1 MNQFG
6 FRGLKAGETN
16 IADGAVD
23 AAPYPQPVYAWS
35 VAALLFC
42 AAILSYT
49 DRQVLSLVVDPV
61 RAELHIDDT
70 GMSLL
75 LGTAFALIYG
85 IAGVPLGWLAD
96 RSSRRNLILAGV
108 AVWSLGTIACGLAH
122 SFAELFAARI
132 VVGLGEAALS
142 PAAISLL
149 SDTFPES
156 KRGRAVGLYFTG
168 ICVGVGGSFL
178 IGGAVLKLVE
188 AGVFAAGPLA
198 GVPAWRL
205 MFFVIGVPSL
215 LFSLA
220 ILAIREPIRR
230 MQTPVETK
238 DQVTE
243 REKNA
248 EGVDRRALWLAA
260 PVFATVALASLVD
273 NAVGAWAPSLLVRDF
288 HADAGAVGL
297 ELGYVLIFAYGGG
310 MLAGGWLA
318 DAAAAR
324 RGRRGKIE
332 LCAFASLAIV
342 PVALLLN
349 TPSAAAVMTGVALY
363 FALSAVVTASG
374 LSAILDAAPNRVR
387 GLAMAIS
394 FFLNV
399 ALGAGLGPTAVVL
412 AGQTLFGAAAGLG
425 PAIAVTMA
433 VAAAAAAASAF
444 VSLRMTAV
452 RGVPVEP

>member
-1 MNQFG
+1 MNM
-6 FRGLKAGETN
+6 
-16 IADGAVD
+16 ADGGAVN
-23 AAPYPQPVYAWS
+23 AAPYPKPAYAWA
-35 VAALLFC
+35 VAGLLFG

-61 RAELHIDDT
+61 RAELNIDDT

-96 RSSRRNLILAGV
+96 RNSRRNLILAGV

-142 PAAISLL
+142 PAAISLI
-149 SDTFPES
+149 SDIFPDS

-188 AGVFAAGPLA
+188 AGVYAVGPLA
-198 GVPAWRL
+198 GLPAWRI

-215 LFSLA
+215 LYSLA
-220 ILAIREPIRR
+220 ILAIREPVRR
-230 MQTPVETK
+230 TQATQAGSDASATGM
-238 DQVTE
+238 
-243 REKNA
+243 
-248 EGVDRRALWLAA
+248 DRRALWLAA
-260 PVFATVALASLVD
+260 PVFATVALASLTD
-273 NAVGAWAPSLLVRDF
+273 NAVGAWAPSLLVRQF

-324 RGRRGKIE
+324 RGKRGKVE
-332 LCAFASLAIV
+332 LCMLASLGII

-349 TPSAAAVMTGVALY
+349 TQSAAAVMAGVALY

-399 ALGAGLGPTAVVL
+399 ALGAGLGPTAVVI
-412 AGQTLFGAAAGLG
+412 AGQALFGEVAGLG
-425 PAIAVTMA
+425 PAIAFTMA
-433 VAAAAAAASAF
+433 VAAAVAAASAF
-444 VSLRMTAV
+444 VSLRIMKTIT
-452 RGVPVEP
+452 RTQ

>member
-1 MNQFG
+1 M
-6 FRGLKAGETN
+6 AE
-16 IADGAVD
+16 GAPID
-23 AAPYPQPVYAWS
+23 AAPYPKPAYAWT
-35 VAALLFC
+35 VAALLC
-42 AAILSYT
+42 VTAILSYT
-49 DRQVLSLVVDPV
+49 DRQVLSLIVDPI
-61 RAELHIDDT
+61 RAELNIDDT

-96 RSSRRNLILAGV
+96 RRSRRNLILAGV
-108 AVWSLGTIACGLAH
+108 VVWSLGTIGCGLAH
-122 SFAELFAARI
+122 NFAQLFAARI

-149 SDTFPES
+149 SDTFPATQ
-156 KRGRAVGLYFTG
+156 RGRAVGLYFTG

-188 AGVFAAGPLA
+188 AGVFALGPLA
-198 GVPAWRL
+198 GLPAWRIV
-205 MFFVIGVPSL
+205 FFVIGVPSL
-215 LFSLA
+215 LWSLA
-220 ILAIREPIRR
+220 ILAIREPLRR
-230 MQTPVETK
+230 TQAAPAQPEQAHTTAAALTTTSE
-238 DQVTE
+238 
-243 REKNA
+243 
-248 EGVDRRALWLAA
+248 RRALWLAA

-273 NAVGAWAPSLLVRDF
+273 NAVGAWVPSLMVRQF
-288 HADAGAVGL
+288 HADAGTVGL
-297 ELGYVLIFAYGGG
+297 ELGYILIFAYGGG

-318 DAAAAR
+318 DAAAVR

-332 LCAFASLAIV
+332 LCALASLAIV

-349 TPSAAAVMTGVALY
+349 TPSASAVMTGVALY

-399 ALGAGLGPTAVVL
+399 ALGAGLGPTAVVF
-412 AGQTLFGAAAGLG
+412 AGQALFAADAGLG
-425 PAIAVTMA
+425 PAIAFTMA
-433 VAAAAAAASAF
+433 SACAIAAASAF
-444 VSLRMTAV
+444 FALRMIRTM
-452 RGVPVEP
+452 RTP

>member
-1 MNQFG
+1 MS
-6 FRGLKAGETN
+6 
-16 IADGAVD
+16 DGALEV
-23 AAPYPQPVYAWS
+23 PYAKPAYAWS
-35 VAALLFC
+35 VAGLLFG

-61 RAELHIDDT
+61 RADLNIDDT

-96 RSSRRNLILAGV
+96 RSSRRNLIVAGV
-108 AVWSLGTIACGLAH
+108 ALWSLGTLGCGFAH

-149 SDTFPES
+149 SDTFPPAL
-156 KRGRAVGLYFTG
+156 RGRAVGLYFTG
-168 ICVGVGGSFL
+168 ICVGIGGSFL

-188 AGVFAAGPLA
+188 AGAFAVGPLA
-198 GVPAWRL
+198 GLPAWRI

-215 LFSLA
+215 LYSLA
-220 ILAIREPIRR
+220 IFAIREPVRR
-230 MQTPVETK
+230 IDTAQIETQPAGPVASASE
-238 DQVTE
+238 
-243 REKNA
+243 
-248 EGVDRRALWLAA
+248 RRALWLAA
-260 PVFATVALASLVD
+260 PVFATVALASLTD
-273 NAVGAWAPSLLVRDF
+273 NAVGAWVPSLLVRSF
-288 HADAGAVGL
+288 HAEAGAVGL
-297 ELGYVLIFAYGGG
+297 QLGYLLIFAYGGG

-318 DAAAAR
+318 DLAAAR
-324 RGRRGKIE
+324 RGPRGKVE
-332 LCAFASLAIV
+332 LCMIASAAIV

-349 TPSAAAVMTGVALY
+349 ASSANAVMAGTALY

-387 GLAMAIS
+387 GLAMAVS

-399 ALGAGLGPTAVVL
+399 ALGAGFGPTAVVL
-412 AGQTLFGAAAGLG
+412 AGQTLFGEQAGLG
-425 PAIAVTMA
+425 PAIAFTMA
-433 VAAAAAAASAF
+433 VSAAIAAISAF
-444 VSLRMTAV
+444 LALHIPTV
-452 RGVPVEP
+452 RGEPVEP